1 MQPLKQLWRAF
12 LLLLILPAPGA
23 AALAQAQDVPQAA
36 RDVYERALKL
46 AAAGRPTLAVTM
58 LREAIRISP
67 DYYDAHLA
75 LGGEL
80 ALSGRFDE
88 AIRELDRARALDPRD
103 PRAYQT
109 FGMVLMRQQKYPLA
123 AAVFGEATRLAPS
136 NPVHPL
142 SRAVAL
148 IHHARTLKP
157 RQSER
162 DAADRKYF
170 LDLAAQMLEKAK
182 ELGGGELRPDHFS
195 MAMFYEM
202 RGEPARAA
210 EELEQYLQE
219 TPHAK
224 NEAAV
229 REAVRKLRGGEPA
242 KGDAAPPKDR

>member
-1 MQPLKQLWRAF
+1 MRRLRHLWF
-12 LLLLILPAPGA
+12 LLLLILSAPGGA
-23 AALAQAQDVPQAA
+23 AAQGQDVPRAA
-36 RDVYERALKL
+36 RDVYERAVKL
-46 AAAGRPTLAVTM
+46 AAAGRPALAVTM
-58 LREAIRISP
+58 LREAIRIFP
-67 DYYDAHLA
+67 GYYDAHLA

-88 AIRELDRARALDPRD
+88 AIRALDRAREINPRD
-103 PRAYQT
+103 ARAYQT

-123 AAVFGEATRLAPS
+123 AAVFGEAARLDAA
-136 NPVHPL
+136 NPLHPL

-157 RQSER
+157 PKSER

-170 LDLAAQMLEKAK
+170 LDLAAEMLAKAK
-182 ELGGGELRPDHFS
+182 GLGGGGLRPDHFS

-210 EELEQYLQE
+210 EELEQYLRE
-219 TPHAK
+219 TPQAK

-229 REAVRKLRGGEPA
+229 REAVRKLRAEAVNGG
-242 KGDAAPPKDR
+242 APPKDR